1 MKNVARTSTLTILS
15 FFFLLLLLL
24 PAEAFSQKKTQQETL
39 AAFPETVSSIFK
51 NSCVACHSDQSN
63 SKAKIFMNLSEWDK
77 LKPKKQMKTSKK
89 ISKEVSKGAM
99 PPAGFLK
106 KRPEAALTQS
116 QIESISD
123 WSKSIRSNP
132 KN

>member
-1 MKNVARTSTLTILS
+1 MKNVSRISALIVLS
-15 FFFLLLLLL
+15 SVFLLLLLL
-24 PAEAFSQKKTQQETL
+24 PSEAFSQKKTQQETL
-39 AAFPETVSSIFK
+39 GAFPEAVSSIFK

-77 LKPKKQMKTSKK
+77 FKPKKQIKTSRK

-99 PPAGFLK
+99 PPSGFLNK
-106 KRPEAALTQS
+106 HPEAAPTPE
-116 QIESISD
+116 QIKTLVS
-123 WSKSIRSNP
+123 WSNSLK